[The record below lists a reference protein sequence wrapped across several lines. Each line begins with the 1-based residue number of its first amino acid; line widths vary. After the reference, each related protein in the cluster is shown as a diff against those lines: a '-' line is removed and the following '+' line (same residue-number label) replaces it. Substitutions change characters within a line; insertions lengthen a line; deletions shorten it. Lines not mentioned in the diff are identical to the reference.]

1 MNPLRKMMHRNIKV
15 GTMSNVANLLTK
27 QENEWLASETCKLKV
42 DEPKIATFIA
52 MLVRDAYQDDLES
65 GEL

>member
-1 MNPLRKMMHRNIKV
+1 MNPLRKMMHRNFKI
-15 GTMSNVANLLTK
+15 GTMCNVANLLT
-27 QENEWLASETCKLKV
+27 QEENEWLASETCKLKV

-65 GEL
+65 GEI

>member
-1 MNPLRKMMHRNIKV
+1 
-15 GTMSNVANLLTK
+15 MSNVANLLTQK
-27 QENEWLASETCKLKV
+27 ENEWLASETCKLKV